1 MAEVAAR
8 PEQLVAQAAR
18 TSARDADRV
27 LERARTVDAIPALG
41 EALDA
46 GSVSGGHVDAVGRVL
61 RQLEPCH
68 RDALPASAGWLVKLA
83 STSTPG

>member
-1 MAEVAAR
+1 MTPTGSWNGPA
-8 PEQLVAQAAR
+8 PW
-18 TSARDADRV
+18 T
-27 LERARTVDAIPALG
+27 AIPALG

-68 RDALPASAGWLVKLA
+68 RDALSRVGRVARQAGLDVD
-83 STSTPG
+83 PR